1 MRTSERPAEAPPLSA
16 VCFSSRWIHPS
27 NAKDPWDTFAVAKA
41 FHATDFVWTYSL
53 DRKAV
58 GRHQALGTLSVGAE
72 DSLGAAVLM
81 VMSEDMDVVGNQ
93 GG

>member
-1 MRTSERPAEAPPLSA
+1 MGKPFRVIDTGVLEGRLNIAIGQAIVEAHRAGSVPDTLRFLRFPPTAL
-16 VCFSSRWIHPS
+16 
-27 NAKDPWDTFAVAKA
+27 
-41 FHATDFVWTYSL
+41 
-53 DRKAV
+53 V